1 MEHPLL
7 DVDRIDQ
14 EPERYLHTIGDV
26 FAVFD
31 EEIQDSGNV
40 SYGVRAEGGRYF
52 VKTAGRPDNPDSYLS
67 HAERVSMLRNAIRLW
82 RGCNYHTL
90 PALHHVI
97 ESPTGP
103 LLVYQWVNGELVR
116 TDAAQREHPQS
127 TFQRFRQLPTE
138 QILRVI
144 DQIYELHCQLAHK
157 GWIAVDFYDGC
168 LIYDFHRREFHV
180 VDLDLYRD
188 APFVNEMG
196 RMFGSVRFMAP
207 EEFELGARI
216 DERTN
221 VFTMGRTAAV
231 FLSDGTLD
239 RAPFRGSEAQ
249 FEVMRRACRGDRNER
264 FDSMGAFYREW
275 EQARRE

>member
-14 EPERYLHTIGDV
+14 EPDRYLHNVGDV

-31 EEIQDSGNV
+31 EEIQDSGNI
-40 SYGVRAEGGRYF
+40 SYGIRTEEERYF
-52 VKTAGRPDNPDSYLS
+52 VKTAGYPDNPAPYLS
-67 HAERVSMLRNAIRLW
+67 HAERVSMLRNAVHLW

-90 PALHHVI
+90 PTLHQVV

-103 LLVYQWVNGELVR
+103 LLVYEWVTGELVR
-116 TDAAQREHPQS
+116 TDAASREHPGS
-127 TFQRFRQLPTE
+127 TFQRFRGLPSE
-138 QILRVI
+138 EILSVL
-144 DQIYELHCQLAHK
+144 DQVYELHYQLAQT

-168 LIYDFHRREFHV
+168 MIYDFRQQEFHV
-180 VDLDLYRD
+180 IDLDLYRD

-196 RMFGSVRFMAP
+196 RMFGSIRFMAP

-239 RAPFRGSEAQ
+239 REPFRGSDAQ
-249 FEVMRRACRGDRNER
+249 YEVIRRACLDDRSER
-264 FDSMGAFYREW
+264 FDSMGEFYRAW
-275 EQARRE
+275 RQTRRE

>member
-1 MEHPLL
+1 MVHPLL
-7 DVDRIDQ
+7 DIDRIDQ
-14 EPERYLHTIGDV
+14 EPDHYLNNVGDV

-31 EEIQDSGNV
+31 EEIQDSGNI
-40 SYGVRAEGGRYF
+40 SYGVRTEGGRYF
-52 VKTAGRPDNPDSYLS
+52 VKTAGYPDNPVPYLS
-67 HAERVSMLRNAIRLW
+67 HAERVSMLRNAVYLR

-90 PALHHVI
+90 PALHQVV

-103 LLVYQWVNGELVR
+103 LLVYEWVNGELVR
-116 TDAAQREHPQS
+116 TDAASREHPGS
-127 TFQRFRQLPTE
+127 TFQRFKGLPSE
-138 QILRVI
+138 EILSVL
-144 DQIYELHCQLAHK
+144 DQVYELHYQLAQT

-168 LIYDFHRREFHV
+168 MIYDFSQQEFHV
-180 VDLDLYRD
+180 IDLDLYRD

-196 RMFGSVRFMAP
+196 RMFGSIRFMAP

-239 RAPFRGSEAQ
+239 REPFRGSDAQ
-249 FEVMRRACRGDRNER
+249 YEVIRRACLDDRSER
-264 FDSMGAFYREW
+264 FDSMGEFYRAW
-275 EQARRE
+275 RQARRE